1 MKGDHIY
8 EINNEP
14 QAPGYYSINWN
25 ADGYPSG
32 IYFLKII
39 ATEYVN
45 TQKLS
50 LIK

>member
-25 ADGYPSG
+25 VDGCPSG
-32 IYFLKII
+32 IYFAII
-39 ATEYVN
+39 TSEYVN
-45 TQKLS
+45 TH
-50 LIK
+50 